1 MTKSVDKTDVLVLGA
16 GGQLGRELVTA
27 AESDQRL
34 VALTRQELDIANTG
48 AVRQRLASYSPQ
60 VVINAAAYTAVDAAE
75 EDIRASDVANA
86 DGPAVLAQ
94 SCRAMGIRLIHV
106 STDFVFDG
114 RASSPYATTAP
125 TGPLGQ
131 YGRSK
136 LAGENAVRS
145 ALAGALIVRSSW
157 IYSRFGNNFVKTML
171 RLMAERNQLAVVDDQ
186 WGSPTWARDLART
199 LLLAA
204 SRPDVVGLY
213 HWSDAGTCSWFEF
226 AKAIAE
232 EGLKLGLLQRPVEIK
247 PIPSSE
253 YPTAAKRPAYSVLD
267 TSEIEQD
274 LGVACLPWR
283 EQLVSM
289 LTDLREHNY
298 A

>member
-1 MTKSVDKTDVLVLGA
+1 MLVLGA
-16 GGQLGRELVTA
+16 GGQLGRELVA
-27 AESDQRL
+27 VAESDQRL
-34 VALTRQELDIANTG
+34 IALTRQQLDIANVG
-48 AVRQRLASYSPQ
+48 AVRQQLASYSPQ

-75 EDIRASDVANA
+75 EDIRGSDIANA

-114 RASSPYATTAP
+114 LASSPYATAAP

-145 ALAGALIVRSSW
+145 ALAEALIVRSSW

-171 RLMAERNQLAVVDDQ
+171 RLMAERDQLAVVDDQ
-186 WGSPTWARDLART
+186 LGSPTWARDLART

-232 EGLKLGLLQRPVEIK
+232 EGLKLGLLQRSVEIE

-274 LGVACLPWR
+274 LGLACLPWR

>member
-1 MTKSVDKTDVLVLGA
+1 M
-16 GGQLGRELVTA
+16 GRELVTVA
-27 AESDQRL
+27 GSDQRL
-34 VALTRQELDIANTG
+34 VALTRQELDIADKN
-48 AVRQRLASYSPQ
+48 AVGQQLASYSPR

-75 EDIRASDVANA
+75 EDIRASDIANA
-86 DGPAVLAQ
+86 EGPAILAQ
-94 SCRAMGIRLIHV
+94 NCRAMGIRLIHV

-114 RASSPYATTAP
+114 LASAPYVTTAP
-125 TGPLGQ
+125 TAPLGQ

-136 LAGENAVRS
+136 LAGENAVRF
-145 ALAGALIVRSSW
+145 ALPEALIVRSSW

-171 RLMAERNQLAVVDDQ
+171 RLMAEREQLAVVDDQ
-186 WGSPTWARDLART
+186 LGSPTWARCLART

-204 SRPDVVGLY
+204 SRPNVMGLY
-213 HWSDAGTCSWFEF
+213 HWSDAGACSWFEF

-232 EGLKLGLLQRPVEIK
+232 EGLKLGLLQRPVKIK

-253 YPTAAKRPAYSVLD
+253 YPTAAKRPAYSVLN
-267 TSEIEQD
+267 TSETEHD

-289 LTDLREHNY
+289 LTDLREHSY